1 MSTPTTPLPVGRD
14 RPTSPAGP
22 PPTGPEGAR
31 PGARAVS
38 TVAVVLGGL
47 LLVGTAVDGAGS
59 VVSTALRGDDV
70 LTATSGGVA
79 SLEAEVVGARLEV
92 VTGDV
97 DQARLDVRDSRGRW
111 RLERDG
117 DVLRV
122 ASPGAAGWTAGWAS
136 GWSRDDGGRAVLV
149 LPEDVAGGALDAD
162 LEVSGGELR
171 ASGAFGD
178 VDAELT
184 GGALDLTGSAAALA
198 LDVTGGTA
206 DVEVAGARTAELSLT
221 AGQVT
226 AALTGDAP
234 QAVGVDVSAG
244 TLDLA
249 LPPEAYDVRSSVTGG
264 GLDARL
270 RDVPGA
276 PRRVDVSVAAGG
288 VVLREG
294 S

>member
-1 MSTPTTPLPVGRD
+1 MSTPTTPLPRD
-14 RPTSPAGP
+14 DRRDPADAP
-22 PPTGPEGAR
+22 PPGPGGAR

-47 LLVGTAVDGAGS
+47 LLAGTAVDGAGS
-59 VVSTALRGDDV
+59 VVSTALRGDDL

-79 SLEAEVVGARLEV
+79 SLEADVVGARLEV

-122 ASPGAAGWTAGWAS
+122 ASPGAEGWPGGWAA

-149 LPEDVAGGALDAD
+149 LPEDVADGALDAD
-162 LEVSGGELR
+162 LELSGGELR

-184 GGALDLTGSAAALA
+184 GGALDLAGSATALA

-206 DVEVAGARTAELSLT
+206 DLEVDGARTAVLSLT

-234 QAVGVDVSAG
+234 EAVDVDVSAG

-249 LPPEAYDVRSSVTGG
+249 LPPEDYDVRSTVTGG
-264 GLDARL
+264 GLDSLL
-270 RDVPGA
+270 RDSPTA
-276 PRRVDVSVAAGG
+276 PRRVDVAVTAGG
-288 VVLREG
+288 VVLREAG
-294 S
+294 

>member
-1 MSTPTTPLPVGRD
+1 MSTPTTPLPRD
-14 RPTSPAGP
+14 DRRDPADAPPARPG
-22 PPTGPEGAR
+22 GAR

-47 LLVGTAVDGAGS
+47 LLAGTVVDGAGS
-59 VVSTALRGDDV
+59 VASAALRGDDV

-122 ASPGAAGWTAGWAS
+122 ASPGAGGWTAGWAS

-149 LPEDVAGGALDAD
+149 LPEDVAEGALDAD

-171 ASGAFGD
+171 AAGAFGD

-184 GGALDLTGSAAALA
+184 GGALDLAGSATALA

-206 DVEVAGARTAELSLT
+206 DLEVDGARTAVLSLT

-226 AALTGDAP
+226 AALGGDAP
-234 QAVGVDVSAG
+234 DAVDVDVSAG

-249 LPPEAYDVRSSVTGG
+249 LPPTGYDVRSTVTGG
-264 GLDARL
+264 GLDSL
-270 RDVPGA
+270 LQDSPTA
-276 PRRVDVSVAAGG
+276 PRRVDVAVTAGG
-288 VVLREG
+288 VVLREAG
-294 S
+294 